1 MGRSE
6 LKRLGGVAQ
15 QCGETITSLKR
26 TVGDDS
32 GCFVVFKSEHGFF
45 MEHMDDVNA
54 VVYVSLCG

>member
-1 MGRSE
+1 